1 MVRHLSLIAAL
12 AGIAVFST
20 GCTSREQELENVAK
34 DWCLT
39 IRASQVMPVYPLRED
54 VQPGDCFLVSVP

>member
-34 DWCLT
+34 DW
-39 IRASQVMPVYPLRED
+39 
-54 VQPGDCFLVSVP
+54 